1 MIILVLN
8 IEILCDIPNYLS
20 LSTDGTTPLFVSIDE
35 SNNEGFDLIIAE
47 IITVNLEKSQ
57 DGSTFQIFMYVL
69 VFANVILIFI
79 SRIAFL

>member
-57 DGSTFQIFMYVL
+57 DGSTFHFPNFY
-69 VFANVILIFI
+69 F
-79 SRIAFL
+79 